1 MSVAAHRTILFSAR
15 VRTNLMH
22 TTLAATYEVAKQ
34 PNIPAGAEQDD
45 TADNFAAFSSL
56 TTALGW
62 KIT

>member
-1 MSVAAHRTILFSAR
+1 
-15 VRTNLMH
+15 MH